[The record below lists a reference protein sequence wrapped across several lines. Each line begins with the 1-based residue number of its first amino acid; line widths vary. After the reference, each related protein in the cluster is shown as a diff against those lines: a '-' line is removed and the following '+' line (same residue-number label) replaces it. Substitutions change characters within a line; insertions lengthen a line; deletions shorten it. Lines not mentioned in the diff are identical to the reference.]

1 VPATLYGCWPGSR
14 GSHPGSG
21 HRKARQFGNACF
33 YPPRLAGWHPVDDPS
48 EFDEQP
54 SAHSGGQG
62 GAFPIGR
69 AAIVLVMFVLATVL
83 LLRVIHPSA
92 TTSATGS
99 ATTSATGS
107 ASTTPSTTHQATPTT
122 TTTSAHPPSS
132 VPVLVANASGVSGA
146 AATVTNQLQVGGWAL
161 QPPVNASAQVPASHV
176 YYVAGQEQAAT
187 QIAKSLHLPA
197 SAVVPYTTAAPITSI
212 GTAEVVVVVG
222 PDLARPTSATT
233 TTAAAART
241 STS

>member
-1 VPATLYGCWPGSR
+1 
-14 GSHPGSG
+14 
-21 HRKARQFGNACF
+21 
-33 YPPRLAGWHPVDDPS
+33 
-48 EFDEQP
+48 
-54 SAHSGGQG
+54 
-62 GAFPIGR
+62 
-69 AAIVLVMFVLATVL
+69 
-83 LLRVIHPSA
+83 
-92 TTSATGS
+92 
-99 ATTSATGS
+99 
-107 ASTTPSTTHQATPTT
+107 
-122 TTTSAHPPSS
+122 